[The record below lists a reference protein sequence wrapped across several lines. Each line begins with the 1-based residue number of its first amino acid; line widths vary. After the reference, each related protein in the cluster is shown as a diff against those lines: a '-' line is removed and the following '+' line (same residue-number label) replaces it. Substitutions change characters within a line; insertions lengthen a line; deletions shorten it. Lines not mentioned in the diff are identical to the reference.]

1 VDPEE
6 HPLDAADLTTAPAR
20 RRRSRIGWAIGA
32 AMALVVAVV
41 LAGLAVAWQAD
52 ANRNYDEAR
61 SGFTSAAERVQSER
75 DALADAVAEQQE
87 ALTIAGTIAD
97 TATADVVDP
106 TTLET
111 FEGAVAA
118 SRAATAE
125 ADEALAAPRSDVDD
139 ADDARADGADA
150 AEADARPFWP
160 WELAEAENEL
170 TRDDREARDTVAS
183 LRDLRE
189 RFDAT
194 VSAVDAATPAFLAS
208 TRASADRLEA
218 ENPSARS
225 ADLVAFRS
233 AADAVATREDLTL
246 DASDALAAFVAA
258 TSQLRSSNQAE
269 LDEKAGPLLDQR
281 LAAEG
286 FARSLAGDVLID
298 FDWAPI
304 VNGYG
309 SGGTVG
315 GLAAWIPDSGGY
327 ATITLSDSVAAF
339 WPSELSQALVAH
351 EVGHAVSVRCG
362 DRFDASTRA
371 ANEAWA
377 TAWAI
382 SRGFTGDGNGVS
394 IYGSPPQG
402 LIDAAATC
410 G

>member
-1 VDPEE
+1 
-6 HPLDAADLTTAPAR
+6 
-20 RRRSRIGWAIGA
+20 
-32 AMALVVAVV
+32 M
-41 LAGLAVAWQAD
+41 
-52 ANRNYDEAR
+52 
-61 SGFTSAAERVQSER
+61 
-75 DALADAVAEQQE
+75 
-87 ALTIAGTIAD
+87 
-97 TATADVVDP
+97 
-106 TTLET
+106 
-111 FEGAVAA
+111 
-118 SRAATAE
+118 
-125 ADEALAAPRSDVDD
+125 
-139 ADDARADGADA
+139 
-150 AEADARPFWP
+150 
-160 WELAEAENEL
+160 
-170 TRDDREARDTVAS
+170 AS
-183 LRDLRE
+183 LRELQE

-194 VSAVDAATPAFLAS
+194 VASVDAAAPALFAS
-208 TRASADRLEA
+208 TRAAAERLQA

-225 ADLVAFRS
+225 TDLVAFRS
-233 AADAVATREDLTL
+233 AADAVATRQDVTL
-246 DASDALAAFVAA
+246 EASDALVAFVSAA
-258 TSQLRSSNQAE
+258 SQLRASNQAE

-309 SGGTVG
+309 NGGTVG

-394 IYGSPPQG
+394 IYGSPPQE

-410 G
+410 R

>member
-1 VDPEE
+1 MDPEE
-6 HPLDAADLTTAPAR
+6 HPLDAADRTTAPAQTR
-20 RRRSRIGWAIGA
+20 RGWIGWALGA
-32 AMALVVAVV
+32 VVALVLALV
-41 LAGLAVAWQAD
+41 LAALAVAWQAD
-52 ANRNYDEAR
+52 ANRTFDEAR
-61 SGFTSAAERVQSER
+61 SGFDSAAERVGSER
-75 DALADAVAEQQE
+75 DALADAVAGEQD
-87 ALTIAGTIAD
+87 ALAIAGTIAD
-97 TATADVVDP
+97 TAADDVVDP
-106 TTLET
+106 AALEA

-118 SRAATAE
+118 SRAVATE
-125 ADEALAAPRSDVDD
+125 ARETLAGPAPDD
-139 ADDARADGADA
+139 ADAGV
-150 AEADARPFWP
+150 DARPFWP
-160 WELAEAENEL
+160 WELAESEEEL

-183 LRDLRE
+183 LRELRE
-189 RFDAT
+189 RFDTA
-194 VSAVDAATPAFLAS
+194 VAAVDAAAPALFAS
-208 TRASADRLEA
+208 TRAAAERLQA

-225 ADLVAFRS
+225 TDLVVFRS
-233 AADAVATREDLTL
+233 AADAVATRQDVTL
-246 DASDALAAFVAA
+246 EASDALVAFVSA
-258 TSQLRSSNQAE
+258 TSQLRASNQAE

-339 WPSELSQALVAH
+339 WPSALSQALVAH

-394 IYGSPPQG
+394 IYGSPPQE

-410 G
+410 R

>member
-1 VDPEE
+1 
-6 HPLDAADLTTAPAR
+6 
-20 RRRSRIGWAIGA
+20 
-32 AMALVVAVV
+32 M
-41 LAGLAVAWQAD
+41 
-52 ANRNYDEAR
+52 
-61 SGFTSAAERVQSER
+61 
-75 DALADAVAEQQE
+75 
-87 ALTIAGTIAD
+87 
-97 TATADVVDP
+97 
-106 TTLET
+106 TLE
-111 FEGAVAA
+111 
-118 SRAATAE
+118 
-125 ADEALAAPRSDVDD
+125 
-139 ADDARADGADA
+139 
-150 AEADARPFWP
+150 
-160 WELAEAENEL
+160 
-170 TRDDREARDTVAS
+170 
-183 LRDLRE
+183 
-189 RFDAT
+189 
-194 VSAVDAATPAFLAS
+194 
-208 TRASADRLEA
+208 
-218 ENPSARS
+218 
-225 ADLVAFRS
+225 
-233 AADAVATREDLTL
+233 
-246 DASDALAAFVAA
+246 ASDALVAFVSAA
-258 TSQLRSSNQAE
+258 SQLRASNQAE

-339 WPSELSQALVAH
+339 WPSALSQALVAH

-394 IYGSPPQG
+394 IYGSPPQE

-410 G
+410 R

>member
-1 VDPEE
+1 
-6 HPLDAADLTTAPAR
+6 
-20 RRRSRIGWAIGA
+20 
-32 AMALVVAVV
+32 M
-41 LAGLAVAWQAD
+41 
-52 ANRNYDEAR
+52 
-61 SGFTSAAERVQSER
+61 QSER
-75 DALADAVAEQQE
+75 DALADAIAEQQE
-87 ALTIAGTIAD
+87 ALAIAGTIAD
-97 TATADVVDP
+97 IATADVVDP
-106 TTLET
+106 ATLEA

-118 SRAATAE
+118 SRAVATE
-125 ADEALAAPRSDVDD
+125 ADEALAAT
-139 ADDARADGADA
+139 AADA
-150 AEADARPFWP
+150 PTTTPMQTQTRRILARPPLARSGRGSSPSPRTSSRATIARPATP
-160 WELAEAENEL
+160 WRACANCGNGS
-170 TRDDREARDTVAS
+170 TPRCA
-183 LRDLRE
+183 
-189 RFDAT
+189 
-194 VSAVDAATPAFLAS
+194 AVDAAAPALFAS
-208 TRASADRLEA
+208 TRAAAERLQA

-225 ADLVAFRS
+225 TDLVAFRS
-233 AADAVATREDLTL
+233 AADAVAARQDVTL
-246 DASDALAAFVAA
+246 ESSDALVAFVSAA
-258 TSQLRSSNQAE
+258 SQLRASNQAE

-286 FARSLAGDVLID
+286 FARSLAGGVLID

-339 WPSELSQALVAH
+339 WPSALSQALVAH

-394 IYGSPPQG
+394 IYGSPPQE

-410 G
+410 R

>member
-1 VDPEE
+1 MDPEE
-6 HPLDAADLTTAPAR
+6 HPLDAADRTTAPAR
-20 RRRSRIGWAIGA
+20 TRRGWIGWAIGA
-32 AMALVVAVV
+32 VALVLGLL
-41 LAGLAVAWQAD
+41 LAALAVAWQAD
-52 ANRNYDEAR
+52 ANRTFDEAR
-61 SGFTSAAERVQSER
+61 SGFDSAAQQVGSER
-75 DALADAVAEQQE
+75 DAFADAVAEE
-87 ALTIAGTIAD
+87 EDALAIAGTIAD
-97 TATADVVDP
+97 IATADVVDP
-106 TTLET
+106 AALEA

-118 SRAATAE
+118 SRAVATE
-125 ADEALAAPRSDVDD
+125 AGEALAAPAPDD
-139 ADDARADGADA
+139 ADAGG
-150 AEADARPFWP
+150 ADARPFWP
-160 WELAEAENEL
+160 WELAESEEEL

-183 LRDLRE
+183 LRELRE
-189 RFDAT
+189 RFDTA
-194 VSAVDAATPAFLAS
+194 VAAVDAAAPALFAS
-208 TRASADRLEA
+208 TRAAAERLQA

-225 ADLVAFRS
+225 TDLVVFRS
-233 AADAVATREDLTL
+233 AADAVAIPQDVTL
-246 DASDALAAFVAA
+246 EASDALVAFVSA
-258 TSQLRSSNQAE
+258 TSQLRASNQAE

-339 WPSELSQALVAH
+339 WPSALSQALVAH

-394 IYGSPPQG
+394 IYGSPPQE

-410 G
+410 R

>member
-1 VDPEE
+1 
-6 HPLDAADLTTAPAR
+6 
-20 RRRSRIGWAIGA
+20 
-32 AMALVVAVV
+32 MALVLALV
-41 LAGLAVAWQAD
+41 LAVLAVAWQAD
-52 ANRNYDEAR
+52 ANRRYDEAR
-61 SGFTSAAERVQSER
+61 SGFASAAERVESER
-75 DALADAVAEQQE
+75 DELADAVGEQQE
-87 ALTIAGTIAD
+87 ALAIAGTIAD
-97 TATADVVDP
+97 IATADVVDP

-118 SRAATAE
+118 SRAVAAE
-125 ADEALAAPRSDVDD
+125 ADEALAAPPPDD
-139 ADDARADGADA
+139 ADADADA
-150 AEADARPFWP
+150 AAAAGGADARPFWP
-160 WELAEAENEL
+160 WELAESEDEL

-183 LRDLRE
+183 LRELQE

-194 VSAVDAATPAFLAS
+194 VAAVDAAAPALFAS
-208 TRASADRLEA
+208 TRAAAERLQA

-225 ADLVAFRS
+225 TDLVAFRS
-233 AADAVATREDLTL
+233 AADAVATRQDVTL
-246 DASDALAAFVAA
+246 EASDALVAFVSAA
-258 TSQLRSSNQAE
+258 SQLRASNQAE

-339 WPSELSQALVAH
+339 WPSALSQALVAH

-394 IYGSPPQG
+394 IYGSPPQE

-410 G
+410 R